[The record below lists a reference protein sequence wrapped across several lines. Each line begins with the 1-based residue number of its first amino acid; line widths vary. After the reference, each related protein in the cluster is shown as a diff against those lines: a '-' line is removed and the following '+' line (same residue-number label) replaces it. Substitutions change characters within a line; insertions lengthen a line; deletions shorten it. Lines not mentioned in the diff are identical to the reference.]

1 MAEDEKW
8 ATNLAFVGNEQ
19 TVKKII
25 RKLNELE
32 DSGEIEDLTG
42 IEGPFESLQPMLKR
56 RVENLAL
63 GADVQTDPIPTEL
76 TKLSSDIPVDDEIDD
91 EDWFDEDNDFEDDD
105 WFEDDDE

>member
-1 MAEDEKW
+1 M
-8 ATNLAFVGNEQ
+8 
-19 TVKKII
+19 
-25 RKLNELE
+25 
-32 DSGEIEDLTG
+32 
-42 IEGPFESLQPMLKR
+42 
-56 RVENLAL
+56 ENLAL